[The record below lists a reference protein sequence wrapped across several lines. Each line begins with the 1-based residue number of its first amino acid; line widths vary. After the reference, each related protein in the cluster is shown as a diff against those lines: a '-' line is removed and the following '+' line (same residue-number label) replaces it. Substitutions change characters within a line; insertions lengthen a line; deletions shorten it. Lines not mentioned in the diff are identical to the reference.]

1 MQLEAVK
8 MGHPVM
14 NVEMNYRL
22 GGEATI
28 PSSVLINAN
37 LSSSLRLRSNRCVV

>member
-22 GGEATI
+22 GSTSAT
-28 PSSVLINAN
+28 PSLLTV
-37 LSSSLRLRSNRCVV
+37 SS

>member
-22 GGEATI
+22 GGNGRTHI
-28 PSSVLINAN
+28 
-37 LSSSLRLRSNRCVV
+37 LS